1 MAELQGGAGSV
12 PANRNSAPEPPR
24 PVQVEIRGVRKSY
37 VGVEVLHGVDFVV
50 ATGEVHA
57 LVGENGAGKS
67 TLMKI
72 LAGDVQ
78 ADSGTIAVHGSP
90 VSLRSP
96 HDSQRAG
103 ISMIQQELS
112 YVGPLSV
119 AENLVLGRLPT
130 RGYGILDRPAMLAH
144 ARSLLKSAGL
154 DIDATSKMYSL
165 SLIEKQL
172 VEILKAIDRDARVIV
187 MDEPTS
193 SLTDSEV
200 KLLFGLIQQLCARG
214 VSVIYISHHLEEVF
228 SIADRVTV
236 LRDGSRISTRPLGE
250 VTHDSLVREMVGGL
264 VEVTRREQPPGAS
277 PLVCKVTSLK
287 VPTGVNGVSFEVHA
301 GEVYALYGLLGA
313 GQEQIARALY
323 GLEPDYEGRIEIS
336 GRVVNLR
343 TPRRAI
349 ATGVGFVPSDRK
361 IEGLVPRRPIRD
373 NVTYPS
379 LGAISRRG
387 ILRLGSERV
396 LVSRVTQRLSVKGLP
411 MQPVA
416 SLSGGNQQK
425 VVVSRWL
432 ARPVRLLV
440 LIDPTRGVD
449 VRAKAEIHRFIGE
462 LAGGGVAVVVVSSD
476 LPEIMTIADRVGVVR
491 RGSLLAEYDGRTT
504 GAEEVLT
511 AAAGGMSA

>member
-1 MAELQGGAGSV
+1 M
-12 PANRNSAPEPPR
+12 
-24 PVQVEIRGVRKSY
+24 RGIRKSY
-37 VGVEVLHGVDFVV
+37 VGVEVLHGVDLGVL
-50 ATGEVHA
+50 AGEVHA

-72 LAGDVQ
+72 LAGDVLP
-78 ADSGTIAVHGSP
+78 DDGTIVVRGAQ
-90 VSLRSP
+90 VSFRSP
-96 HDSQRAG
+96 HDSQLSG

-130 RGYGILDRPAMLAH
+130 YGYGILDRRAMHAH
-144 ARSLLKSAGL
+144 ARSLLSNAGL
-154 DIDATSKMYSL
+154 DIDPTRKMYSL

-172 VEILKAIDRDARVIV
+172 VEILKAIDRDARVLV

-193 SLTDSEV
+193 SLSDSEV

-214 VSVIYISHHLEEVF
+214 VSVIYISHHLDEVF
-228 SIADRVTV
+228 SIANRVTV
-236 LRDGSRISTRPLGE
+236 LRDGARISTRRIE
-250 VTHDSLVREMVGGL
+250 DVTHDSLVREMVGGM
-264 VEVTRREQPPGAS
+264 VEVTRHEQPGEAS
-277 PLVCKVTSLK
+277 SLVCSVSSLT
-287 VPTGVNGVSFEVHA
+287 VPSGVNGVSFDIHA
-301 GEVYALYGLLGA
+301 GEIYALYGLLGA

-323 GLEPDYEGRIEIS
+323 GLEPEYEGRIEIL
-336 GRVVNLR
+336 GHVVNLR
-343 TPRRAI
+343 TPRRALS
-349 ATGVGFVPSDRK
+349 TGIGFVPSDRK

-379 LGAISRRG
+379 LEAVSRHG
-387 ILRLGSERV
+387 VLRLGSERV
-396 LVSRVTQRLSVKGLP
+396 LVSRVTQRLSVKGTP

-425 VVVSRWL
+425 VVVSRWF

-462 LAGGGVAVVVVSSD
+462 LAGGGVGVLVVSSD

-491 RGSLLAEYDGRTT
+491 RGSLVAEYDGRSTA
-504 GAEEVLT
+504 AEEVLT
-511 AAAGGMSA
+511 AAAGEMSA